1 MPPIRKAVFP
11 VAGRGTRF
19 LPATKAVPKEMLPL
33 VDRPLIGYAVEEA
46 LKSGIEELIFV
57 TAPGKEAIVQHFT
70 ADPDLI
76 RDLERTGKDK
86 LARMVEGETLSKDRI
101 HSTIQ
106 EKALGLG
113 HAIWCARHLVGDE
126 PFAVI
131 LPDDVV
137 MSEHPCIGQL
147 INAYNRVGGNLAAVM
162 DVPRAE
168 TASYGILDIEAD
180 DGRLARARGLVEKP
194 APAVAPSTL
203 SIIGRYVLEPSI
215 FEELDRKVVGAGGEI
230 QITDAMAKSIA
241 HTPFHGVRYEGIR
254 FDCGK
259 KEGFLEA
266 TVAFALNRRDLASTM
281 EDILLSYTGG
291 YRTVTDQICRTPPDS
306 VAAGFILPC
315 SRAVT
320 ARRQDDPMDGPARS
334 G

>member
-1 MPPIRKAVFP
+1 MHPIRKAVFP

-57 TAPGKEAIVQHFT
+57 TAPGKESIVQHFT
-70 ADPDLI
+70 ADPDLV
-76 RDLERTGKDK
+76 RDLDKTGKSS
-86 LARMVEGETLSKDRI
+86 LARAVENDTLPRERL

-106 EKALGLG
+106 DKALGLG
-113 HAIWCARHLVGDE
+113 HAIWCARDLVGDE

-137 MSEHPCIGQL
+137 MSQRPCIGQL
-147 INAYNRVGGNLAAVM
+147 IEAYGKVGGNLAAVM
-162 DVPRAE
+162 DVPRQD
-168 TASYGILDIEAD
+168 TASYGILDIEED
-180 DGRLARARGLVEKP
+180 NGKLARARGLIEKP

-215 FEELDRKVVGAGGEI
+215 FDELNKKVIGAGGEI

-266 TVAFALNRRDLASTM
+266 TIAFALNRPDLASTM
-281 EDILLSYTGG
+281 EDILLSYTGK
-291 YRTVTDQICRTPPDS
+291 YRT
-306 VAAGFILPC
+306 AAE
-315 SRAVT
+315 
-320 ARRQDDPMDGPARS
+320 
-334 G
+334 

>member
-70 ADPDLI
+70 ADPELVS
-76 RDLERTGKDK
+76 DLESSGKEA
-86 LARMVEGETLSKDRI
+86 LARMVEGETLPRERL
-101 HSTIQ
+101 HTAIQ

-113 HAIWCARHLVGDE
+113 HAIWCARALVGNE

-137 MSEHPCIGQL
+137 MSPRPCIGQL
-147 INAYNRVGGNLAAVM
+147 IEAHARVGGNLAAVM
-162 DVPRAE
+162 EVPRSD
-168 TASYGILDIEAD
+168 TASYGILDIEED
-180 DGRLARARGLVEKP
+180 DGKLARARGLVEKP

-203 SIIGRYVLEPSI
+203 SIIGRYVLDPSI
-215 FEELDRKVVGAGGEI
+215 FKELDKKVTGAGGEI
-230 QITDAMAKSIA
+230 QITDAMARSIA

-266 TVAFALNRRDLASTM
+266 TVAFALNRPDLGATM
-281 EDILLSYTGG
+281 EDILLSYTGE
-291 YRTVTDQICRTPPDS
+291 YRT
-306 VAAGFILPC
+306 AAE
-315 SRAVT
+315 
-320 ARRQDDPMDGPARS
+320 
-334 G
+334 

>member
-1 MPPIRKAVFP
+1 MSPIRKAVFP

-33 VDRPLIGYAVEEA
+33 VDRPLIAYAVEEA

-57 TAPGKEAIVQHFT
+57 TAPGKESIVAHFT
-70 ADPDLI
+70 ADPNLVGDL
-76 RDLERTGKDK
+76 DRTGKDK
-86 LARMVEGETLSKDRI
+86 LARMVERETLAANRLHVAYQD
-101 HSTIQ
+101 Q
-106 EKALGLG
+106 ALGLG
-113 HAIWCARHLVGDE
+113 HAIWCARDLVGDE

-137 MSEHPCIGQL
+137 MSEWPCIGQL
-147 INAYNRVGGNLAAVM
+147 IGAYSQVGGNLAAVM
-162 DVPRAE
+162 DVPPAE
-168 TASYGILDIEAD
+168 TASYGILDIETD
-180 DGRLARARGLVEKP
+180 NGKLARARCLVEKP

-203 SIIGRYVLEPSI
+203 SIIGRYILEPSI
-215 FEELDRKVVGAGGEI
+215 FDVLDRNVSARLTGAGGEI
-230 QITDAMAKSIA
+230 QITDAMAKSIP

-266 TVAFALNRRDLASTM
+266 TVAFALNRHDLAETM

-291 YRTVTDQICRTPPDS
+291 YRT
-306 VAAGFILPC
+306 AAE
-315 SRAVT
+315 
-320 ARRQDDPMDGPARS
+320 
-334 G
+334 

>member
-1 MPPIRKAVFP
+1 MHPIRKAVFP

-70 ADPDLI
+70 ADQDLV
-76 RDLERTGKDK
+76 RELDRTGKSA
-86 LARMVEGETLSKDRI
+86 LARAVENDTLPRERL

-106 EKALGLG
+106 QQALGLG

-137 MSEHPCIGQL
+137 MSQRPCIGQL
-147 INAYNRVGGNLAAVM
+147 IEAYGRVGGNLAAVM
-162 DVPRAE
+162 DVPRQD
-168 TASYGILDIEAD
+168 TASYGILDIAED
-180 DGRLARARGLVEKP
+180 NGKLARARGLVEKP
-194 APAVAPSTL
+194 RPDVAPSTL

-215 FEELDRKVVGAGGEI
+215 FAELDKKVTGAGGEI
-230 QITDAMAKSIA
+230 QITDAMAKSIM

-266 TVAFALNRRDLASTM
+266 TVAFALNRPDLASTM
-281 EDILLSYTGG
+281 EDILLSYTGK
-291 YRTVTDQICRTPPDS
+291 YRT
-306 VAAGFILPC
+306 AAE
-315 SRAVT
+315 
-320 ARRQDDPMDGPARS
+320 
-334 G
+334 

>member
-1 MPPIRKAVFP
+1 MHPIRKAVFP

-70 ADPDLI
+70 ADQDLV
-76 RDLERTGKDK
+76 RELDRTGKSA
-86 LARMVEGETLSKDRI
+86 LARAVENDTLPRERL

-106 EKALGLG
+106 QQALGLG

-137 MSEHPCIGQL
+137 MSQRPCIGQL
-147 INAYNRVGGNLAAVM
+147 IEAYGRVGGNLAAVM
-162 DVPRAE
+162 DVPRQD
-168 TASYGILDIEAD
+168 TASYGILDIAED
-180 DGRLARARGLVEKP
+180 NGKLARARGLVEKP
-194 APAVAPSTL
+194 RPDVAPSTL

-215 FEELDRKVVGAGGEI
+215 FAELDKKVTGAGGEI
-230 QITDAMAKSIA
+230 QITDAMAKSIV

-266 TVAFALNRRDLASTM
+266 TVAFALNRPDLASTM
-281 EDILLSYTGG
+281 EDILLSYTGK
-291 YRTVTDQICRTPPDS
+291 YRT
-306 VAAGFILPC
+306 AAE
-315 SRAVT
+315 
-320 ARRQDDPMDGPARS
+320 
-334 G
+334 

>member
-1 MPPIRKAVFP
+1 MHPIRKAVFP

-70 ADPDLI
+70 ADPDLV
-76 RDLERTGKDK
+76 RELDRTGKSA
-86 LARMVEGETLSKDRI
+86 LARAVENDTLPRERL

-106 EKALGLG
+106 QQALGLG

-137 MSEHPCIGQL
+137 MSQRPCIGQL
-147 INAYNRVGGNLAAVM
+147 IEAYGRVGGNLAAVM
-162 DVPRAE
+162 DVPRQD
-168 TASYGILDIEAD
+168 TASYGILDIAED
-180 DGRLARARGLVEKP
+180 NGKLARARGLVEKP
-194 APAVAPSTL
+194 RPDVAPSTL

-215 FEELDRKVVGAGGEI
+215 FAELDKKVTGAGGEI
-230 QITDAMAKSIA
+230 QITDAMAKSIV

-266 TVAFALNRRDLASTM
+266 TVAFALNRPDLASTM
-281 EDILLSYTGG
+281 EDILLSYTGK
-291 YRTVTDQICRTPPDS
+291 YRT
-306 VAAGFILPC
+306 AAE
-315 SRAVT
+315 
-320 ARRQDDPMDGPARS
+320 
-334 G
+334 